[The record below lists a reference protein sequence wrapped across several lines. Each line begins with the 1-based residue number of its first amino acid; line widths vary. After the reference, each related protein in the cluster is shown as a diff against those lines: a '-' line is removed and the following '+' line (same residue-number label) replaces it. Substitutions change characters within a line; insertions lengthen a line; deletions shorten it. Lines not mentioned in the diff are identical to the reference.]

1 LSFPSLPT
9 TARELNG
16 WLSALLIGYLIVS
29 YSIHGVRCWWNN
41 NFKAKADHAKK
52 LFDGVT
58 FAGSSIMMIGVIF
71 ESRVLDLIGDTT
83 FYLVIGG
90 VAGIGYAV
98 RSLFPPFV

>member
-16 WLSALLIGYLIVS
+16 WLSALLVS
-29 YSIHGVRCWWNN
+29 YLCVAYAIHGLRCYWYNK
-41 NFKAKADHAKK
+41 FSAKAEHAKK

-58 FAGSSIMMIGVIF
+58 FAGSTMMMIGVIF

-90 VAGIGYAV
+90 VAGIGYAL
-98 RSLFPPFV
+98 RSLFPPWI